1 MTEKKPIRL
10 SFIFGG
16 VILGLIG
23 SFALL
28 YMALTSGQYKLGS
41 IYEPEARTA
50 LEIYQQLEPTSLLSF
65 MPS

>member
-23 SFALL
+23 NFALL

-41 IYEPEARTA
+41 IYEPETRTA